1 MNHISQVV
9 DALATLS
16 TKAKA
21 AISLDLRTC
30 GVELGEDELPN
41 ITLTVRHMKS
51 QHGNEV
57 FSFIFFYLKHISYLY
72 LASCLFPHTASGL
85 RHTHR

>member
-21 AISLDLRTC
+21 AISLDLRIC

-57 FSFIFFYLKHISYLY
+57 FSFIFFTSSTLAILSGILFIST
-72 LASCLFPHTASGL
+72 HASGL